1 MSDYRNIGAVVL
13 ALSLMQVA
21 GGALAIV
28 VPLALDLRGQ
38 GPFAI
43 GVVTAFYG
51 AGLMGGALT
60 APRFI
65 ASVGHIRAFAF
76 FAAVAAA
83 LTLAL
88 YAHIS
93 AMSWAVVRLGL
104 GACVAGI
111 FTAGESWIATEAP
124 KPRRGALLGFYHVL
138 TKIALIAGALAVGGM
153 AADSAAPFMIA
164 GAVFALCLAP
174 VAATRRAAPP
184 PPSRERIA
192 LQALVRMAP
201 AAFVAAAVAGLVNGA
216 VTGLSPVYA
225 APSMPDDPT
234 TAAAVFYAAIM
245 IGGVVSQ
252 FPAGTLSDRV
262 DRRIVVGA
270 LAAVASLASFAL
282 AFTPPEARLL
292 QLGLALVWGAGA
304 LSFYGVAV
312 AHAVDRVP
320 TELHAPAMAGLLVV
334 WAAGTVTGPL
344 IAGAVMQ
351 SGLGATG
358 LFLYAGVGLFVL
370 TAAMIRRSYAREAVP
385 AESREPFATVQASS
399 ILAAELDPRVEPVA
413 GQGTEAA
420 PPSDVERTD
429 APATNEPVP
438 PV

>member
-28 VPLALDLRGQ
+28 VPLALDARGQ
-38 GPFAI
+38 GPFHI

-51 AGLMGGALT
+51 AGLMGGAFA

-65 ASVGHIRAFAF
+65 ATVGHIRAFAF
-76 FAAVAAA
+76 FAAIAAA

-88 YAHIS
+88 YARID
-93 AMSWAVVRLGL
+93 AVSWSVVRFGI

-124 KPRRGALLGFYHVL
+124 KPRRGALLGFYHVV
-138 TKIALIAGALAVGGM
+138 TKIALIGGALAVGGM
-153 AADSAAPFMIA
+153 PADSAGSFMIA

-184 PPSRERIA
+184 PPSREPFA
-192 LQALVRMAP
+192 PQALVRMAP

-270 LAAVASLASFAL
+270 LALVSALASFAL
-282 AFTPPEARLL
+282 AFTPPEARLV
-292 QLGLALVWGAGA
+292 QLLLALLWGSGA

-320 TELHAPAMAGLLVV
+320 ASLHARAMAGLLVV
-334 WAAGTVTGPL
+334 WAAGTVLGPL
-344 IAGAVMQ
+344 FAGAVMQ
-351 SGLGATG
+351 TELGGSGL
-358 LFLYAGVGLFVL
+358 FFYAGVGLLVL
-370 TAAMIRRSYAREAVP
+370 TAAMVRRSYAREAVP
-385 AESREPFATVQASS
+385 AEEREPFATVQATSMV
-399 ILAAELDPRVEPVA
+399 AAQLDPRVEPVLDA
-413 GQGTEAA
+413 GQTVEEA
-420 PPSDVERTD
+420 PPDEP
-429 APATNEPVP
+429 APPAETGQENPG
-438 PV
+438 